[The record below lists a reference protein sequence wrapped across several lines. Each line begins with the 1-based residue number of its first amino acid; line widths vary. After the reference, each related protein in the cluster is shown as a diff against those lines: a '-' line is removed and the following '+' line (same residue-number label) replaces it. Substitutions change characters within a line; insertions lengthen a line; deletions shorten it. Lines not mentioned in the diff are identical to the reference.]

1 MHIHI
6 EQTATGRY
14 VVSEGGSWLPG
25 VYASEAAARRA
36 VDMDPEQLDALWQ
49 SALAASP
56 DAVLALADL
65 EDV

>member
-6 EQTATGRY
+6 KQTAPGRY

-36 VDMDPEQLDALWQ
+36 VDLDSEQLAALWQ
-49 SALAASP
+49 SALVASP
-56 DAVLALADL
+56 DAVLTLDALEAA
-65 EDV
+65 